1 MDSFWDRLAEQSKTY
16 AVADFERAAYRLVT
30 AQVLSVNDTATRKDF
45 YLVSTYLREYK
56 RALEPLGISIRHN
69 TEYRYVVAQPRHV
82 LNQNK
87 VNKAVT
93 LMVLTLASLYHQV
106 RFNGLQG
113 DFGEAII
120 ELPALQ
126 ESYQG
131 LTGEDLPGR
140 GEVRAIME
148 EVSRWGIASLAGN
161 ELDTSQPFSIRIH
174 PAITEVVT
182 EAWLSE
188 LEQLYSADRAG
199 SELDEGDNEDAG
211 EASSNE
217 EEGADVPA

>member
-16 AVADFERAAYRLVT
+16 VVADFERAAYRLVT
-30 AQVLSVNDTATRKDF
+30 AQVLSVNDAATRKDF

-69 TEYRYVVAQPRHV
+69 TEYRYVVAQPRHF

-126 ESYQG
+126 EVYQG

-140 GEVRAIME
+140 GEVRAIMD
-148 EVSRWGIASLAGN
+148 EVSRWGIAELAGN

-174 PAITEVVT
+174 PVITDVVT

-188 LEQLYSADRAG
+188 LEQLFRADHADMD
-199 SELDEGDNEDAG
+199 LDEGEDEDVG
-211 EASSNE
+211 EVSSNDE
-217 EEGADVPA
+217 EAADVPA